1 MKAIILAG
9 GKGTRLAEYT
19 SKIPKPMVK
28 INKKP
33 IITYIIDHY
42 IKYGVTEILI
52 AGGYKYNLLKN
63 YFLLNKKKYPNV
75 RVLNTG
81 LNSLTAKRMFKL
93 KKNFKKGENFFM
105 TYGDGVADVDIAKL
119 LKHHE
124 KNKKAC
130 TLTAVR
136 PIARFGELKITGNTV
151 NSFNEKPQLKQGWIN
166 GGFFVFSYKIFK
178 FLNKKNQMF
187 EREPMQKLLK
197 KRNVNSFKHSGFWMC
212 MDTLRDKILLEKIII
227 QNSKKKL

>member
-19 SKIPKPMVK
+19 SKIPKPMV
-28 INKKP
+28 NVNNKP

-42 IKYGVTEILI
+42 IKFGVTEILI
-52 AGGYKYNLLKN
+52 AGGYKYHLLKN
-63 YFLLNKKKYPNV
+63 YFVLNKKKYPNV
-75 RVLNTG
+75 RVLDTG
-81 LNSLTAKRMFKL
+81 LNSLTGKRILKL

-105 TYGDGVADVDIAKL
+105 TYGDGVADIDITKL
-119 LKHHE
+119 LNHHK
-124 KNKKAC
+124 KNKKIC

-136 PIARFGELKITGNTV
+136 PIARFGELKIRGNTV
-151 NSFNEKPQLKQGWIN
+151 YSFNEKPQLKQGWIN
-166 GGFFVFSYKIFK
+166 GGFFVFNYKIFE
-178 FLNKKNQMF
+178 FINKKNQMF

-197 KRNVNSFKHSGFWMC
+197 KKNVNSFKHSGFWMC

-227 QNSKKKL
+227 QNLKKNI